1 MRCVQHGKL
10 VFIGGGNMA
19 ASLIGGLIAQGYPAS
34 RITASDPVAEARSR
48 LAAQFGVA
56 VSADNRAAVADADI
70 LVLAV
75 KPQVMAAVVAELAPA
90 VPPGALV
97 ISIAAGVPVA
107 ALAQLLGAHI
117 AIVRCMPN
125 TPALV
130 RVGATGLYAG
140 AGVSDAQRRVAAD
153 VLGAVGT
160 AVWVQSERDIDAV
173 TAVSGS
179 GPAYFFRVM
188 EAMIAAGVALG
199 LEPEVAGQLTL
210 QTALGAARMALDS
223 DVDVAELRR
232 RVTSP
237 GGTTAAALAVLDE
250 GGLTELFGRAL
261 AAADARG
268 REMGE
273 TTLAEC
279 LRS

>member
-1 MRCVQHGKL
+1 MQHGKL

-34 RITASDPVAEARSR
+34 CITACDPVAEARTR
-48 LAAQFGVA
+48 LATQFGVA
-56 VSADNRAAVADADI
+56 TTDDNRGAVAAAEVV
-70 LVLAV
+70 VLAV
-75 KPQVMAAVVAELAPA
+75 KPQVMAAVVEQLAPA
-90 VPPGALV
+90 VGRGVLV

-107 ALAQLLGAHI
+107 ALAGLLGTDI

-130 RVGATGLYAG
+130 RTGATGLYAA
-140 AGVSDAQRRVAAD
+140 AGVSAEQRRTAAD
-153 VLGAVGT
+153 ILGAVGT
-160 AVWVQSERDIDAV
+160 TVWVSSEREIDAV

-179 GPAYFFRVM
+179 GPAYFFLVM
-188 EAMIAAGVALG
+188 EAMTAAGIQLG
-199 LEPEVAGQLTL
+199 LTPEVASRLTL

-237 GGTTAAALAVLDE
+237 GGTTAAALAVLDA
-250 GGLTELFGRAL
+250 GGLTELFARAL

-268 REMGE
+268 REMGAAMLSE
-273 TTLAEC
+273 HQQP
-279 LRS
+279 

>member
-1 MRCVQHGKL
+1 MQHGKL

-34 RITASDPVAEARSR
+34 RITASDPFAEARTR

-56 VSADNRAAVADADI
+56 VTTDNRAAVADADI
-70 LVLAV
+70 VVLAV

-90 VPPGALV
+90 VPPGTLV
-97 ISIAAGVPVA
+97 ISIAAGVPIA
-107 ALAQLLGAHI
+107 ALAQLLGPDV

-130 RVGATGLYAG
+130 RVGATGLHAG
-140 AGVSDAQRRVAAD
+140 AGVSTAQRRVAAD
-153 VLGAVGT
+153 ILGAVGT
-160 AVWVQSERDIDAV
+160 TVWVESERDIDAV

-199 LEPEVAGQLTL
+199 LQPEVAGQLTL

-250 GGLTELFGRAL
+250 GGLSELFGRAL

-268 REMGE
+268 REMGAA
-273 TTLAEC
+273 TLAEC
-279 LRS
+279 LRP

>member
-1 MRCVQHGKL
+1 VQHSKL
-10 VFIGGGNMA
+10 AFIGGGNMA
-19 ASLIGGLIAQGYPAS
+19 ASLIGGLIAQGYPAAC
-34 RITASDPVAEARSR
+34 ITACDPVAEARAR
-48 LAAQFGVA
+48 LATEFGIA
-56 VSADNRAAVADADI
+56 TSDDNRAAVVAAEVV
-70 LVLAV
+70 VLAV

-90 VPPGALV
+90 VGHGPLV
-97 ISIAAGVPVA
+97 ISIAAGVPIA
-107 ALAQLLGAHI
+107 ALAGLLGADV

-130 RVGATGLYAG
+130 RTGATGLYAG
-140 AGVSDAQRRVAAD
+140 TGVSADQCRVAAD
-153 VLGAVGT
+153 ILGAVGT
-160 AVWVQSERDIDAV
+160 TVWVSSEHEIDAV

-179 GPAYFFRVM
+179 GPAYFFLVM
-188 EAMIAAGVALG
+188 EAMMAAGVTLG
-199 LEPEVAGQLTL
+199 LTPEVAGQLTL

-237 GGTTAAALAVLDE
+237 GGTTAAALAVLDA
-250 GGLTELFGRAL
+250 GGLTALFARAL
-261 AAADARG
+261 AAANARG

-273 TTLAEC
+273 AMLPEY

>member
-1 MRCVQHGKL
+1 MQHGKL

-34 RITASDPVAEARSR
+34 RIVASDPVAEARTR

-56 VSADNRAAVADADI
+56 VTADNRAAVADAEI

-75 KPQVMAAVVAELAPA
+75 KPQVMAAVVAGLAPA

-107 ALAQLLGAHI
+107 ALAQLLGPDV

-130 RVGATGLYAG
+130 RAGATGLYAG
-140 AGVSDAQRRVAAD
+140 ARVSAVQRRRAAD
-153 VLGAVGT
+153 ILGAVGT
-160 AVWVQSERDIDAV
+160 AVWVASEADIDAV
-173 TAVSGS
+173 TALSGS

-199 LEPEVAGQLTL
+199 LAPEVAGQLTV

-237 GGTTAAALAVLDE
+237 GGTTAAALAVLDG

-261 AAADARG
+261 AAAAARG
-268 REMGE
+268 REMGAAM
-273 TTLAEC
+273 LAEC
-279 LRS
+279 PRP

>member
-1 MRCVQHGKL
+1 MQHSKL

-19 ASLIGGLIAQGYPAS
+19 ASLIGGLIAQGYPATS
-34 RITASDPVAEARSR
+34 ITACDPVAEARTR
-48 LAAQFGVA
+48 LATQFGVA
-56 VSADNRAAVADADI
+56 TTDDNRTAVVAAGVV
-70 LVLAV
+70 VLAV
-75 KPQVMAAVVAELAPA
+75 KPQVMAAVVEELAPA
-90 VPPGALV
+90 LGHGALV

-107 ALAQLLGAHI
+107 ALAGLLGAGV

-130 RVGATGLYAG
+130 GAGVTGLYAG
-140 AGVSDAQRRVAAD
+140 ADVSAVQRRMAAD
-153 VLGAVGT
+153 ILGAVGT
-160 AVWVQSERDIDAV
+160 TVWVASEREIDAV

-179 GPAYFFRVM
+179 GPAYFFLVM
-188 EAMIAAGVALG
+188 EAMMAAGITLG
-199 LEPEVAGQLTL
+199 LTPAVAGQLTL

-237 GGTTAAALAVLDE
+237 GGTTAAALAVLDA
-250 GGLTELFGRAL
+250 GGLTALFARAL

-268 REMGE
+268 REMGAALLPE
-273 TTLAEC
+273 GPQP
-279 LRS
+279 

>member
-1 MRCVQHGKL
+1 MQHSKL

-19 ASLIGGLIAQGYPAS
+19 ASLVGGLIAQGYPAAC
-34 RITASDPVAEARSR
+34 ITVCDPVAEARTR
-48 LAAQFGVA
+48 LATQFGVA
-56 VSADNRAAVADADI
+56 TTDDNRTAVGVAEVV
-70 LVLAV
+70 VLAV
-75 KPQVMAAVVAELAPA
+75 KPQVMASVVAELAPA
-90 VPPGALV
+90 LGRGALV

-107 ALAQLLGAHI
+107 ALAGLLGADV

-130 RVGATGLYAG
+130 GAGATGLYAG
-140 AGVSDAQRRVAAD
+140 AGVSADQRRIAAAI
-153 VLGAVGT
+153 LGAVGT
-160 AVWVQSERDIDAV
+160 TVWVSTEREIDAV

-179 GPAYFFRVM
+179 GPAYFFLVM
-188 EAMIAAGVALG
+188 EAMVAAGITLG
-199 LEPEVAGQLTL
+199 LTPAVAGQLTL

-237 GGTTAAALAVLDE
+237 GGTTAAALAVLDA
-250 GGLTELFGRAL
+250 GGLTALFGRAL

-268 REMGE
+268 REMGAAMLPE
-273 TTLAEC
+273 HP
-279 LRS
+279 RS